1 MRESQENRSLLDH
14 AREVCARRWG
24 LALSVFLLVLGVAAG
39 LAAGLPS
46 LYRATAT
53 LLVEPQQ
60 REGAGEMGSR
70 IQGIEEEILSRARLE
85 ELIDRYRLYADL
97 RRTQPPEAVVEKMRH
112 DVRVETHGPEVTEGR
127 SITFFNVSYEGRDPE
142 ATATVANALA
152 DLFIDGDSRTRD
164 RSASGTVGT
173 LERQLELTK
182 ARLTQQER
190 QYGSLLAQQ
199 SAAQQT
205 GAAEANL
212 SKLNEHLRAVSE
224 TRERANERRASL
236 LREIAEATSKDPLA
250 ETNPT
255 TARIR
260 ALKKELAD
268 LRQRFK
274 DSYPDVVHLN
284 AQIAELERAE
294 VKSESPPKTEFKQAQ
309 LGPLNE
315 ALVEVDA
322 EIESLKEEEDN
333 LRRDLSETRRRI
345 DTAPPYHAVH
355 PPIEK
360 ARDYETTKALYG
372 ALLKQLEEAR
382 IAAGDSV
389 RSPSFR
395 ILDKAVV
402 PRVPAAPSRPRL
414 MVIGFVLALLMAGAA
429 VVLAEQLDPTFH
441 SVDDIRGFTRVPVLG
456 RIPDMPSPAEG
467 SRRRFHSW
475 VLATLCLAG
484 VLLAAEI
491 SYGVARSQERLTML
505 VSRGHS

>member
-1 MRESQENRSLLDH
+1 MRDSLENRSLLDH

-24 LALSVFLLVLGVAAG
+24 LALSVFFLVLGVGAG
-39 LAAGLPS
+39 LTLGLPS

-53 LLVEPQQ
+53 LLVEPQS

-85 ELIDRYRLYADL
+85 ELIDRYRLYPDL

-112 DVRVETHGPEVTEGR
+112 DIRVETHGPDVTEGR

-142 ATATVANALA
+142 ATAAVANALA
-152 DLFIDGDSRTRD
+152 DLFIDGDSRSRD
-164 RSASGTVGT
+164 RSASGPVGT
-173 LERQLELTK
+173 LERQLDLTK

-199 SAAQQT
+199 QQP

-212 SKLNEHLRAVSE
+212 SKLNEHLRVVSE
-224 TRERANERRASL
+224 TRGRANERRASL

-260 ALKKELAD
+260 AMKKELAD

-274 DSYPDVVHLN
+274 DSYPDVVNLN
-284 AQIAELERAE
+284 AQIAELERDE
-294 VKSESPPKTEFKQAQ
+294 VKTDIPPKTEFKQAQ

-322 EIESLKEEEDN
+322 EIESLKEEEDS

-345 DTAPPYHAVH
+345 DTAPLYHPVH
-355 PPIEK
+355 APIEK

-382 IAAGDSV
+382 IAAGDST

-395 ILDKAVV
+395 ILDKAVL
-402 PRVPAAPSRPRL
+402 PLVPAAPSRSRL
-414 MVIGFVLALLMAGAA
+414 MVIGCVLALLMTGAA
-429 VVLAEQLDPTFH
+429 VVLAEQLDPSFH

-467 SRRRFHSW
+467 SRRRFRSW

-491 SYGVARSQERLTML
+491 SYAVARSQERLTML